1 LYINYLL
8 RCVVIVALDRLIKD
22 ARIALAIGLCAG
34 FATSAAQAAQLD
46 VSLELP
52 KLAVAEYHKPY
63 VAVWLEPAAGGTA
76 VQLAV
81 WYDNGKANRKG
92 EEWLK
97 ELRQWWRR
105 AGRSSVMPIDGVT
118 GATRITGPHVLS
130 FTSGAAPLGTLAAG
144 EYVLFVEA
152 AREVGGRELVKIP
165 FSWPSTSPQKLNA
178 TGSSELGAV
187 SLSIIP

>member
-1 LYINYLL
+1 M
-8 RCVVIVALDRLIKD
+8 IVALDRLLTNS
-22 ARIALAIGLCAG
+22 RRALAAGLCAG
-34 FATSAAQAAQLD
+34 FTVAAAQAAQLD

-63 VAVWLEPAAGGTA
+63 VAVWLEPAAGGNA

-81 WYDNGKANRKG
+81 WYDSGKANRKG

-105 AGRSSVMPIDGVT
+105 AGRTSVMPIDGVT

-130 FTSGAAPLGTLAAG
+130 FTAGAAPLGTPAAG
-144 EYVLFVEA
+144 DYVLFVEA

-165 FSWPSTSPQKLNA
+165 FTWPGNSPQKLNA

-187 SLSIIP
+187 SLAITP